1 MVITGC
7 STSPIDLEY
16 NNGALLERDLLF
28 QVSTID
34 ALLEGVYDGTM
45 SISTLKQYG
54 DFGIGTFADLDGE
67 MVELDYNFYQVKT
80 DGVAYK
86 VSDSEQ
92 TPFAVVTLF
101 DVDQKENLSQDMDY
115 KELENYIDN
124 VIPTINAFYAIKI
137 EGDFKYMK
145 TRSVPAQEKPYPKL
159 SDVAEHQSVFEF
171 QDISGTIVGF
181 RCPSYING
189 INVPGYHLHFIDS
202 DRDSGGHV
210 LEFIVEEA
218 TATIDYT
225 SQFILI
231 LPGEDSDFYNIDLG
245 KDKQNELE
253 RIEK

>member
-1 MVITGC
+1 
-7 STSPIDLEY
+7 
-16 NNGALLERDLLF
+16 LLF

-34 ALLEGVYDGTM
+34 ALLEGVYDGTL
-45 SISTLKQYG
+45 SISTLKKYG
-54 DFGIGTFADLDGE
+54 DFGIGTFSSLDGE

-86 VSDSEQ
+86 VADFEQ
-92 TPFAVVTLF
+92 TPFAVVTMF

-124 VIPTINAFYAIKI
+124 VIPTLNAFYAIKI

-159 SDVAEHQSVFEF
+159 PDVIEHQSVFEF

-181 RCPSYING
+181 RCPSYIEG
-189 INVPGYHLHFIDS
+189 INVPGYHLHFIS
-202 DRDSGGHV
+202 SNRDSGGHV
-210 LEFIVEEA
+210 LDFLVQEA
-218 TATIDYT
+218 IAKIDYT

-231 LPGEDSDFYNIDLG
+231 LPDEGSDFYNIDLSQ
-245 KDKQNELE
+245 DKQQELE
-253 RIEK
+253 KVEK